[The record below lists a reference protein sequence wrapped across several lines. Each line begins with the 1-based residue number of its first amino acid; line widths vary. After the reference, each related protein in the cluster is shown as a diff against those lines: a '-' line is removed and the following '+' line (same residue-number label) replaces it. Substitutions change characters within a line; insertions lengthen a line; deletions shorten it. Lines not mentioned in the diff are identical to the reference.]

1 MTCKEVAA
9 RAAPKSLGG
18 VHKLPALYFDP
29 FLYNMALINNLQILT
44 NHGACVRGFLLEL
57 EPGSTM
63 LSHNILRDTNRTDVV
78 YKVKDVLMFDRIAH
92 CFVVQP

>member
-1 MTCKEVAA
+1 MTCREVAA
-9 RAAPKSLGG
+9 RAAPKSLGE
-18 VHKLPALYFDP
+18 VHKLPALYFDS

-44 NHGACVRGFLLEL
+44 NHGACVRGVLLEL

-63 LSHNILRDTNRTDVV
+63 LSRNILGDTNRSDAV
-78 YKVKDVLMFDRIAH
+78 YRVKDVLMLDGIAH